1 LAVAVRRNSVVVR
14 RAVDAMPVNCLPA
27 LLWTPRRSTY
37 KQQIV
42 HSNNGVRTTE
52 IYLKATDTRDTANDS
67 ERRSAR
73 TPIRVLKELI
83 SMHLGE

>member
-1 LAVAVRRNSVVVR
+1 
-14 RAVDAMPVNCLPA
+14 M
-27 LLWTPRRSTY
+27 
-37 KQQIV
+37 

-73 TPIRVLKELI
+73 TPESWRNWYQCTSASRATDRVYP
-83 SMHLGE
+83 SRSAWRNWYQM

>member
-1 LAVAVRRNSVVVR
+1 MDAASVNVQ
-14 RAVDAMPVNCLPA
+14 ATD
-27 LLWTPRRSTY
+27 
-37 KQQIV
+37 
-42 HSNNGVRTTE
+42 HGNNGVRTTE

-83 SMHLGE
+83 SMHFGE